1 MRLALLILPA
11 FLVACSSE
19 HMLVL
24 QERQWAEADH
34 EARGLVHDGMLV
46 SDALPALKGVGYDC
60 TASRDATPHHECSRQ
75 RRLGWTIAS
84 CIERVSFVDTA
95 GESGTVAD
103 LQVAKPACI
112 GTP

>member
-19 HMLVL
+19 RMLVL

-34 EARGLVHDGMLV
+34 EARGLVHDGMPV
-46 SDALPALKGVGYDC
+46 SAALPALAGAGYDC
-60 TASRDATPHHECSRQ
+60 TASRDAAPRHECSRQ
-75 RRLGWTIAS
+75 RHLGWTLAS
-84 CIERVSFVDTA
+84 CNQRVRFVDTA
-95 GESGTVAD
+95 GAVAE
-103 LQVAKPACI
+103 LQVPRPACT